1 MKHVGK
7 AHYFVQV
14 AGENLQPIIAQ
25 ELRQA
30 MITLCTN
37 VKANPAMKIQGAM
50 KCFTNSLMKDL
61 STFQVLLGTGTGN
74 SQSYR
79 VNVVAE
85 PFKSSGSVTAVLKS
99 IGEKLSAQVVKVGNK
114 VRVDHIIEKV
124 LPSLTQP

>member
-1 MKHVGK
+1 MKHAGK

-14 AGENLQPIIAQ
+14 AGEKLQPITAQ

-37 VKANPAMKIQGAM
+37 VKANPAMKIPGAV
-50 KCFTNSLMKDL
+50 KSLRVLLMKHL

-85 PFKSSGSVTAVLKS
+85 PFNSKGSVTAVLKS
-99 IGEKLSAQVVKVGNK
+99 IGEKLSAKVFEVGSLG
-114 VRVDHIIEKV
+114 RVDLIIDKV